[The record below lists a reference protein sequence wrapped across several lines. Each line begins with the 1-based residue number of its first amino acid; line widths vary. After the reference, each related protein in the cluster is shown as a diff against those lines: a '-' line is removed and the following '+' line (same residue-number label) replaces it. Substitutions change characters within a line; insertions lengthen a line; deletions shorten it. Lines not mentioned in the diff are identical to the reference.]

1 MLEARNLTRRY
12 GDFTAVRD
20 VSFTV
25 EDGEILGILGPNG
38 AGKTTTLRMLT
49 GYLRPTEGSVRV
61 AGHDLDAEPIRAR
74 REIGYLPENVALY
87 PEMRVEEY
95 LAYRARLERLPR
107 AEARRAVAEALE
119 RCLIVDV
126 SRQIIGT
133 LSKGYRQR
141 VGLAAAILHRPR
153 VLILDEPTVGLDPKQ
168 IIAIRELIRELG
180 REHTLLLSTHI
191 LPEVELLCRRV
202 LIIDRGRLVDQG
214 SPESLRE
221 RWRGDN
227 QVRLLLKNDPGE
239 AEQALATLPGVTE
252 VQRDDMTRGRWLL
265 SGDRAADLREPI
277 FRLAVER
284 GWVLLELVEQKA
296 SLEDVFV
303 RLTTRDA
310 ALEAGDG
317 SAAASPSSSP
327 VEAPAEQAPAEQAP
341 ADDGTDQGQAP
352 RGPAATGGGAGS

>member
-1 MLEARNLTRRY
+1 MLEAQSLTRRY
-12 GDFTAVRD
+12 GDFLAVRD
-20 VSFTV
+20 ISFTV
-25 EDGEILGILGPNG
+25 QEGEILGMLGPNG

-49 GYLRPTEGSVRV
+49 GFLRPTAGSVRI
-61 AGHDLDAEPIRAR
+61 GGRDLEREPISAR
-74 REIGYLPENVALY
+74 RDIGYLPENVALY

-107 AEARRAVAEALE
+107 ADVRRAVGETLE
-119 RCLIVDV
+119 RCLIADV
-126 SRQIIGT
+126 RRQIIGT

-141 VGLAAAILHRPR
+141 VGLAAAILHKPK
-153 VLILDEPTVGLDPKQ
+153 VLVLDEPTVGLDPKQ

-180 REHTLLLSTHI
+180 RERTLLLSTHI
-191 LPEVELLCRRV
+191 LPEVELLCDRV

-221 RWRGDN
+221 RWRGDH
-227 QVRLLLKNDPGE
+227 QVRVLVKDGPPEAGE
-239 AEQALATLPGVTE
+239 ALAALPGVTAAR
-252 VQRDDMTRGRWLL
+252 RDETVPGRWVLDGNQH
-265 SGDRAADLREPI
+265 SDLREPV

-310 ALEAGDG
+310 AAEATPEV
-317 SAAASPSSSP
+317 AEPAQEAAS
-327 VEAPAEQAPAEQAP
+327 
-341 ADDGTDQGQAP
+341 
-352 RGPAATGGGAGS
+352 